1 MRTVIAFDV
10 SDDRRRAKL
19 VKVLLSYA
27 HRVQK
32 SVFEADSLSEAVF
45 LRMRSKAERH
55 IDPDTDRIRYYR
67 MCAACAPRIE
77 SAGLASA
84 VPRDAATFRIV

>member
-10 SDDRRRAKL
+10 SDDKRRAKL

-32 SVFEADSLSEAVF
+32 SVFEADSLPEAVF
-45 LRMRSKAERH
+45 LKLRSKVERY
-55 IDPDTDRIRYYR
+55 IEPKTDRIRYYR
-67 MCAACAPRIE
+67 MCVTCGARTELSLIHISEPTR
-77 SAGLASA
+77 
-84 VPRDAATFRIV
+84 PY